1 MKCTPGTQKTHKNT
15 QKHTKTHKNDFNN
28 FNYLFNLKKNRL
40 LFNKFF
46 GQSAILWQ
54 LHNFFSKHILKS
66 IWPKNDDFRPFLSKK
81 SQKQCYTILDI
92 NFQSS
97 MIIFNYQNF
106 TLILEMRLIFLQS
119 SFNFSGKS
127 VFDQKISLYLILY

>member
-1 MKCTPGTQKTHKNT
+1 MYPWHTKNT

-54 LHNFFSKHILKS
+54 LHNFFSKHIL
-66 IWPKNDDFRPFLSKK
+66 
-81 SQKQCYTILDI
+81 
-92 NFQSS
+92 
-97 MIIFNYQNF
+97 
-106 TLILEMRLIFLQS
+106 
-119 SFNFSGKS
+119 
-127 VFDQKISLYLILY
+127 